1 MPACW
6 RMTSEKFYIYRK
18 SVFLFNCKIFI
29 DHRSRIIFY
38 SVSGTFRAPVI
49 SEQKWLWWEHLVIVS
64 ESPLSRGRG
73 VSSIG
78 LPWERNC
85 EELWERFCLA
95 FRTDFREN
103 PSTLST
109 DGGVVAAEDIALEKE
124 NEVYKTT
131 HQSPNNKCISM
142 CILQI
147 FEKKKQ
153 LILHQN
159 DTCISV
165 VCVKIYPINNWG
177 L

>member
-1 MPACW
+1 MSPVHTWPQKNTTFTANLYSYS
-6 RMTSEKFYIYRK
+6 TVKLYS
-18 SVFLFNCKIFI
+18 FI
-29 DHRSRIIFY
+29 ATEAVWIIFY
-38 SVSGTFRAPVI
+38 SVSRTFRAQVI
-49 SEQKWLWWEHLVIVS
+49 SEQKWLWWEHLVIMMS

-124 NEVYKTT
+124 SKVCKTT
-131 HQSPNNKCISM
+131 HQSTLQQMYQQHVHFANILGKKNIAPKLDVHLCSM
-142 CILQI
+142 CKNIS
-147 FEKKKQ
+147 
-153 LILHQN
+153 HQ
-159 DTCISV
+159 
-165 VCVKIYPINNWG
+165 
-177 L
+177 